1 MMNTE
6 LTPQESLR
14 LIEGMIGQARRS
26 FSRMSFY
33 FLLWGVL
40 LIAAMIAT
48 HLLRDNAQGWQNG
61 APWGVAGG
69 LGGIISAI
77 HGARESKRE
86 VVSNPMDS
94 TIGWLWGAFVITML
108 LLIAFTV
115 MGRTDVTVAITLLTG
130 LPTFLTG
137 QIMRF
142 RPLQLGGVLFWLA
155 GIAMLVLRDPLATLV
170 LYCASM
176 LLGYII
182 PGILLKRHED
192 GLRAA

>member
-1 MMNTE
+1 MMNSE

-48 HLLRDNAQGWQNG
+48 YLLQDNVKGWHNG
-61 APWGVAGG
+61 APWGVAGA

-115 MGRTDVTVAITLLTG
+115 VGRTDATVAITMLTG

-142 RPLQLGGVLFWLA
+142 RPLQMGGVLFWVA

>member
-1 MMNTE
+1 MNKD

-40 LIAAMIAT
+40 LIGAMVAT
-48 HLLRDNAQGWQNG
+48 YLLRHEVNGWQYG
-61 APWGVAGG
+61 APWGVAGA
-69 LGGIISAI
+69 LGGIISSI
-77 HGARESKRE
+77 HGAREGRKE
-86 VVSNPMDS
+86 QVSNPMDS
-94 TIGWLWGAFVITML
+94 TIGWLWGSFVITML

-115 MGRTDVTVAITLLTG
+115 IGRSDTTVAITMLTG

-142 RPLQLGGVLFWLA
+142 KPLQLGGVIFWAA
-155 GIAMLVLRDPLATLV
+155 GAAMLMLNSAEADLV
-170 LYCASM
+170 LYCAAM
-176 LLGYII
+176 VLGYIL

>member
-14 LIEGMIGQARRS
+14 LIESMIGHARRS

-40 LIAAMIAT
+40 LIGAMIAAY
-48 HLLRDNAQGWQNG
+48 LLRENAQGWQNG
-61 APWGVAGG
+61 APWGVAGA

-77 HGARESKRE
+77 HGARDSRRE
-86 VVSNPMDS
+86 QVSNPMDS
-94 TIGWLWGAFVITML
+94 TISWLWGAFVITML

-115 MGRTDVTVAITLLTG
+115 VGRSDATVAITMLTG

-142 RPLQLGGVLFWLA
+142 RPLQFGGVLFWVA
-155 GIAMLVLRDPLATLV
+155 GIAMLVLHSALATLV

-176 LLGYII
+176 LLGYIV

>member
-1 MMNTE
+1 MNTE

-40 LIAAMIAT
+40 LIGAMVAT
-48 HLLRDNAQGWQNG
+48 YLLRYNTSGWQYG
-61 APWGVAGG
+61 APWGVAGV
-69 LGGIISAI
+69 LGGLVSAI
-77 HGARESKRE
+77 HGAREGKRE
-86 VVSNPMDS
+86 QVSNPMDS
-94 TIGWLWGAFVITML
+94 TIGWLWGSFVITML
-108 LLIAFTV
+108 LLIALTV
-115 MGRTDVTVAITLLTG
+115 TGRADTTVAITMLTG
-130 LPTFLTG
+130 LPTFITG

-142 RPLQLGGVLFWLA
+142 RPLQFGGVIFWVV
-155 GIAMLVLRDPLATLV
+155 GVAMMLLDSALATLV
-170 LYCASM
+170 LYCTAM
-176 LLGYII
+176 VLGYIL

>member
-40 LIAAMIAT
+40 LIGAMIAAY
-48 HLLRDNAQGWQNG
+48 LLRENAQGWQNG
-61 APWGVAGG
+61 APWGVAGA

-77 HGARESKRE
+77 HGARESRRE
-86 VVSNPMDS
+86 QVSNPMDS

-115 MGRTDVTVAITLLTG
+115 VGRSDATVAITMLTG

-142 RPLQLGGVLFWLA
+142 RPLQFGGVLFWVA
-155 GIAMLVLRDPLATLV
+155 GIAMLVLHSALATLV

-176 LLGYII
+176 LLGYIV

>member
-1 MMNTE
+1 MNTE

-40 LIAAMIAT
+40 LIGAMVAT
-48 HLLRDNAQGWQNG
+48 YLLRHSTSGWQYG
-61 APWGVAGG
+61 APWGVAGA
-69 LGGIISAI
+69 LGGLISAI
-77 HGARESKRE
+77 HGAREGRRE
-86 VVSNPMDS
+86 QVSNPMDT
-94 TIGWLWGAFVITML
+94 TIGWLWGSFVITML

-115 MGRTDVTVAITLLTG
+115 TGRADTTVAVTMLTG
-130 LPTFLTG
+130 LPTFITG

-142 RPLQLGGVLFWLA
+142 RPLQLGGVIFWVA
-155 GIAMLVLRDPLATLV
+155 GVAMMLLDSALATLV
-170 LYCASM
+170 LYCTAM
-176 LLGYII
+176 VLGYIL

>member
-1 MMNTE
+1 MNSE

-40 LIAAMIAT
+40 LIAAMVAT
-48 HLLRDNAQGWQNG
+48 YLLRYNTTGWQHG
-61 APWGVAGG
+61 APWGVAGV
-69 LGGIISAI
+69 LGGLISAI
-77 HGARESKRE
+77 HGAREGKRE
-86 VVSNPMDS
+86 QVSNPMDT
-94 TIGWLWGAFVITML
+94 TIGWLWGSFVITML

-115 MGRTDVTVAITLLTG
+115 TGRADTTIVVTMLTG
-130 LPTFLTG
+130 LPTFITG

-142 RPLQLGGVLFWLA
+142 RPLQLGGIIFWVA
-155 GIAMLVLRDPLATLV
+155 GGGMMLLNSALATLV
-170 LYCASM
+170 LYCTAM
-176 LLGYII
+176 VLGYIL
-182 PGILLKRHED
+182 PGILLKHHED